1 MFDKLKNS
9 ISIPVVN
16 GTIIK
21 QAGHIIRIQACSNY
35 SRIYC
40 SDERYPITVA
50 KVLQWFQNN
59 LSQQDFI
66 RTHRTHL
73 VNKKFIEKKTLSQ
86 VLLQNGE
93 IISISKRKRNEMKNI
108 F

>member
-1 MFDKLKNS
+1 MSDTLTNS
-9 ISIPVVN
+9 ISIPVIN

-21 QAGHIIRIQACSNY
+21 QANHIIRIQASSNY
-35 SRIYC
+35 CRIYC
-40 SDERYPITVA
+40 IDERYPITVA
-50 KVLQWFQNN
+50 KVLQWFQNI
-59 LSQQDFI
+59 LPPQDFI

-73 VNKKFIEKKTLSQ
+73 VNKLFIEKKTLSQ

-93 IISISKRKRNEMKNI
+93 TICISKRKMKEMKNI

>member
-1 MFDKLKNS
+1 MTATLINE

-16 GTIIK
+16 GIIIK
-21 QAGHIIRIQACSNY
+21 QVKHIIRVQASSNY

-40 SDERYPITVA
+40 TDELYPITVA
-50 KVLQWFQNN
+50 KVLAWFQNV
-59 LSQQDFI
+59 LPQQGFI

-73 VNKKFIEKKTLSQ
+73 INKQFIHTKMGNQ

-93 IISISKRKRNEMKNI
+93 IISISKRKMNELKNI
-108 F
+108 S

>member
-1 MFDKLKNS
+1 MTAELTNI
-9 ISIPVVN
+9 ISIPVIN

-21 QAGHIIRIQACSNY
+21 HANHIIRIQASSNY
-35 SRIYC
+35 CRIYC
-40 SDERYPITVA
+40 TDELYPITVA
-50 KVLQWFQNN
+50 KVLAWFQKA
-59 LSQQDFI
+59 LPQQGFI

-73 VNKKFIEKKTLSQ
+73 VNKLFIEKKTLSQ

-93 IISISKRKRNEMKNI
+93 IISISKRRRNEIKNI